1 MPVTLADIALA
12 RYRLAPYLQPTPL
25 EVAPDL
31 HAGAWLKLENCNRTH
46 SFKIRGALNA
56 MLALDSAARERGIVA
71 ASSGNHAQAI
81 AYAAQILGLRAR
93 IVMSRHT
100 AQRKLVGVARY
111 GGEAILHGE
120 SYDEAELEARRLE
133 VAHGLTFI
141 SPYNDV
147 DVIAGA
153 GTIGLEILDALP
165 QVEQV
170 VVPVGGGGLV
180 SGIAVAIK
188 SLKPSVEVVGVNA
201 SAGPAMVNAFYGT
214 AHADAYDTLA
224 DALPGEIEA
233 GSITLTLAHQWVDRV
248 VMVSEESV
256 ARAMRWML
264 SVQGWLVE
272 GGGAVG
278 VAALL
283 DGTLPDDQRTTAV
296 VVSGANVDA
305 GKIAHVLAQ

>member
-12 RYRLAPYLQPTPL
+12 RYRLAPFLQPTPL
-25 EVAPDL
+25 ESAPDL
-31 HAGAWLKLENCNRTH
+31 QAGAWLKLENCNPTH

-56 MLALDSAARERGIVA
+56 MLALDDPARERGIVA

-81 AYAAQILGLRAR
+81 AYAAQRLGLRAQ

-100 AQRKLVGVARY
+100 AQRKLAGVARY
-111 GGEAILHGE
+111 GGEAILHGD
-120 SYDEAELEARRLE
+120 SYDEAEREARRLE
-133 VAHGLTFI
+133 AVHGLTFI
-141 SPYNDV
+141 SPYNDAQV
-147 DVIAGA
+147 VAGA
-153 GTIGLEILDALP
+153 GTVGLEILDALP

-188 SLKPSVEVVGVNA
+188 ALKPSVEVVGVNA
-201 SAGPAMVNAFYGT
+201 SAGPAMYNAFYGT
-214 AHADAYDTLA
+214 RHVDAYDTLA

-233 GSITLTLAHQWVDRV
+233 GSITITLAHHWVDRMV
-248 VMVSEESV
+248 LVSEDSV
-256 ARAMRWML
+256 ARAMNWLLR
-264 SVQGWLVE
+264 VQGWLVE

-283 DGTLPDDQRTTAV
+283 DGTVPDDHRTTAV

-305 GKIAHVLAQ
+305 SKIADVLV